1 MGKLVTI
8 PAFYLNTMIFREN
21 VQKNLNVSKG
31 GFTPATSTPQ
41 NEIIHEQVL
50 HHHRSQRTVLGT
62 GTVPSSI
69 VPMCFL
75 FHILKKEFFRA
86 TLPCFFNGK
95 FFLIKYDK
103 KMRIAKNIILVFRFF
118 HAHVFEFS

>member
-21 VQKNLNVSKG
+21 VQKKPERSE

-69 VPMCFL
+69 VPM
-75 FHILKKEFFRA
+75 FFY
-86 TLPCFFNGK
+86 F
-95 FFLIKYDK
+95 I
-103 KMRIAKNIILVFRFF
+103 
-118 HAHVFEFS
+118 S